1 MARPWNSGAR
11 RATRKTP
18 AFTMAAACRY
28 ADTGV
33 GAAMAAGSQKWKGAW
48 ADFVR
53 APISTRAT
61 ATSSSP
67 RSPAS
72 AMRAGAASRT
82 PEIRQDPAK
91 WASMIRPA
99 SMARP
104 PNVVTIRAVMAER
117 RAKMRWPE

>member
-1 MARPWNSGAR
+1 
-11 RATRKTP
+11 
-18 AFTMAAACRY
+18 MAAACRY

-33 GAAMAAGSQKWKGAW
+33 GAAMAAGSQKWNGAW
-48 ADFVR
+48 ADLVR
-53 APISTRAT
+53 APISTSAT

-67 RSPAS
+67 RIPGS
-72 AMRAGAASRT
+72 AMRAGAASST
-82 PEIRQDPAK
+82 PEIRQEPET
-91 WASMIRPA
+91 WASMMRPA